1 MASILNQVIDQ
12 GSTYSKLITVY
23 QNDGTTIENL
33 TDWIPSA
40 YVRKNYTSS
49 DKVVILATAQEPQ
62 TDGKIVMSLT
72 ADQTAGMKSGRY
84 VYDLQIKKGV
94 EVKRIVEGVITIRPE
109 VTK

>member
-40 YVRKNYTSS
+40 YVR
-49 DKVVILATAQEPQ
+49 
-62 TDGKIVMSLT
+62 
-72 ADQTAGMKSGRY
+72 
-84 VYDLQIKKGV
+84 
-94 EVKRIVEGVITIRPE
+94 
-109 VTK
+109 